1 VYAENLAVL
10 SALGIPNSETR
21 DTILIDLGVGHIQE
35 CERRIASH
43 LGVVAWRQSLEPGAS
58 SKVVLKSD
66 IRWQVGAGVESARSL
81 AIIPLLESVLEHPVG
96 TGLGSLEAASCA
108 VAGIVDAVA
117 EEEIDFGDNTSDI
130 DAREV
135 TDTSTLVGRSLEVWE
150 LVLSD
155 PPFADGVI
163 VILVA

>member
-21 DTILIDLGVGHIQE
+21 DTIFVNLGVGHIQE
-35 CERRIASH
+35 CKRRIASL
-43 LGVVAWRQSLEPGAS
+43 LGVVAWRESLEPGAS
-58 SKVVLKSD
+58 SKVVLKSN

-81 AIIPLLESVLEHPVG
+81 AIIPLLESVLEHPVSA
-96 TGLGSLEAASCA
+96 GLGSLEAASCA

-117 EEEIDFGDNTSDI
+117 KEEVDFGDNTGDI

-135 TDTSTLVGRSLEVWE
+135 SDTSTVVGRSLEVWE
-150 LVLSD
+150 LVLGDLPS
-155 PPFADGVI
+155 ADGVV